1 MSDELEILDDAALAR
16 RWLFEGTPQAIA
28 RRLDRITNKKRA
40 GHLKTFK
47 GGGKR
52 LYRLEDVRAYEA
64 RAKHSTA
71 SMLFEGFTEEDL
83 AELDPAFGTECR
95 WLVGREP

>member
-1 MSDELEILDDAALAR
+1 MSDLEILDDKTLAK
-16 RWLFEGTPQAIA
+16 RWFLEGSTEAIA

-40 GHLKTFK
+40 GHLKSFK
-47 GGGKR
+47 GGNKR
-52 LYRLEDVRAYEA
+52 LFRLEDVREYEA

-71 SMLFEGFTEEDL
+71 SLLFDVFTTDDRL
-83 AELDPAFGTECR
+83 ELDPAVGTNME